1 MLTSS
6 LRKKRKNLLNKVD
19 PDARL
24 DLKQIIYEWRCLV
37 SESAKEKYRKLA
49 QEDEENIGDRFRKT
63 FKAKT
68 LDESVD
74 DKQKKKS
81 GRNERYRMKVKLDK
95 INALEENKVCE
106 IKFQQILDKKTVQIK
121 DLDEVNKSLG
131 LKLSDV
137 KLRNSVETNIIE
149 ETSCELDKLKEK
161 YRALHKLHKCCK
173 SQKH

>member
-68 LDESVD
+68 HDESVD

-81 GRNERYRMKVKLDK
+81 GRNESYRMKVKLDK

-106 IKFQQILDKKTVQIK
+106 IKFQQILDKKTVQF
-121 DLDEVNKSLG
+121 
-131 LKLSDV
+131 
-137 KLRNSVETNIIE
+137 
-149 ETSCELDKLKEK
+149 C
-161 YRALHKLHKCCK
+161 
-173 SQKH
+173 